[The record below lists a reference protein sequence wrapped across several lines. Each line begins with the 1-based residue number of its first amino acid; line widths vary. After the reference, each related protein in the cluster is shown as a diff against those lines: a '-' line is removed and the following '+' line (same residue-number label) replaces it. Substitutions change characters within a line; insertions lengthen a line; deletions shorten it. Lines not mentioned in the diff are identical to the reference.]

1 MDPLSLGLFA
11 VLGITAGIS
20 AGLLG
25 IGGGMVIV
33 PGLFY
38 LFDLI
43 QLPQESLMHM
53 AAGSSMCIMIC
64 TAAASTW
71 AHHRQ
76 DHIQWSIFRT
86 IIAGITVGVISGNLL
101 ANRMPTQVLELI
113 FGLFLLVVSTKIF
126 IEKKSESEDQVVGTP
141 GILTTSVIGM
151 VIGFKSGVLGI
162 GGGALSVPFL
172 LYCGLPMKKASGTSA
187 SFTLPIAIVGTLSF
201 LLLSGNQTSIP
212 WSTGYVYW
220 PAVLLVAPFTMLGA
234 PFGAKFSDIVAPEK
248 LRTIFAALLL
258 LISARMLSGTGFMPW
273 DLPLI

>member
-11 VLGITAGIS
+11 VLGITAGVS

-43 QLPQESLMHM
+43 QLPPDSLMHM
-53 AAGSSMCIMIC
+53 AAGSSMCIMIF
-64 TAAASTW
+64 TSASSTW

-76 DHIQWSIFRT
+76 GHIQWPIFRM
-86 IIAGITVGVISGNLL
+86 IIAGIAVGVISGNLL
-101 ANRMPTQVLELI
+101 ANRMPTQILELI
-113 FGLFLLVVSTKIF
+113 FGLFLLVVSIKIF
-126 IEKKSESEDQVVGTP
+126 LEKKSETDDQTVGTP
-141 GILTTSVIGM
+141 GVMATSAVGM
-151 VIGFKSGVLGI
+151 TIGFKSGVLGI

-187 SFTLPIAIVGTLSF
+187 SFTLPIAIIGTLSF
-201 LLLSGNQTSIP
+201 LLLSGHQTSLP

-234 PFGAKFSDIVAPEK
+234 PLGAKFAGIVSPEK
-248 LRTIFAALLL
+248 LKTMFAGLLL
-258 LISARMLSGTGFMPW
+258 LISMRMLSGTGLLSW

>member
-1 MDPLSLGLFA
+1 MDPWSLGLFA

-43 QLPQESLMHM
+43 QLPPESLMHM
-53 AAGSSMCIMIC
+53 AAGSSMCIMIF
-64 TAAASTW
+64 TSASSTW

-76 DHIQWSIFRT
+76 AHIQWSIFRM
-86 IIAGITVGVISGNLL
+86 IIAGIAVGVISGNLL
-101 ANRMPTQVLELI
+101 ANRMPTQILELI
-113 FGLFLLVVSTKIF
+113 FGLFLLVVSIKIF
-126 IEKKSESEDQVVGTP
+126 FEKKSETDEQTVGTP
-141 GILTTSVIGM
+141 GVMATSAVGM
-151 VIGFKSGVLGI
+151 TIGFKSGVLGI

-187 SFTLPIAIVGTLSF
+187 SFTLPIALVGTLSF
-201 LLLSGNQTSIP
+201 LLLSGNQASLP

-234 PFGAKFSDIVAPEK
+234 PLGAKFAGIVAPEK
-248 LRTIFAALLL
+248 LRTMFAGLLL
-258 LISARMLSGTGFMPW
+258 LISMRMLSGTGLLSW
-273 DLPLI
+273 NLPSI

>member
-11 VLGITAGIS
+11 VLGIAAGTL

-38 LFDLI
+38 LFNLL
-43 QLPQESLMHM
+43 QLPQDSLMHM

-64 TAAASTW
+64 TAASSTW

-86 IIAGITVGVISGNLL
+86 IIAGIAIGVISGNLL
-101 ANRMPTQVLELI
+101 ANRMPTQLLELI
-113 FGLFLLVVSTKIF
+113 FGIFLLVVSTKIF
-126 IEKKSESEDQVVGTP
+126 IEKKSEADDQAVGSP
-141 GILTTSVIGM
+141 GTIATTAVGM

-201 LLLSGNQTSIP
+201 LLLSGNQTSLP
-212 WSTGYVYW
+212 WATGYVYW
-220 PAVLLVAPFTMLGA
+220 PAVLLVAPFTILGA
-234 PFGAKFSDIVAPEK
+234 PLGAKFAGIVAPEK
-248 LRTIFAALLL
+248 LRTIFAGLLL
-258 LISARMLSGTGFMPW
+258 LISMRMLWGTGLIAW
-273 DLPLI
+273 DVPLI